1 MGFLVS
7 FARKMSL
14 KTQINDLNYR
24 LMQKQQELTDLQAYT
39 AAIADGEV
47 SMNELTTTPASMFGR
62 MSQYMV
68 ASHNYAYQAAQMNYA
83 QFGGAQ
89 VSQMQAQAGQN
100 PNGQTQDA
108 AAQQQYQYL
117 VFKNL
122 YDQQKQQFMK
132 AEQAQLHVKE
142 KAMENEKLKL
152 EQQLKMME
160 AELQYLDKSI
170 DNGIK
175 DAAPQYA

>member
-24 LMQKQQELTDLQAYT
+24 LMQKQQELSDLQAYT

-89 VSQMQAQAGQN
+89 VSQMQAQGGQN
-100 PNGQTQDA
+100 PAST
-108 AAQQQYQYL
+108 QQYQYA

>member
-24 LMQKQQELTDLQAYT
+24 LMQKQQELSDLQAYT

-100 PNGQTQDA
+100 PAST
-108 AAQQQYQYL
+108 QQYQYA